1 MIFLVFLSWIIH
13 EFLYSSQFSSY
24 IAFNSQNK
32 PGSAGVLRLMEMFAL
47 QAARRLPR
55 EDMADPAITNNI
67 SELQLMIL
75 LRFSIEAFLCQM
87 SAMAIDMLAWIRPMR
102 SVGKQM
108 T

>member
-1 MIFLVFLSWIIH
+1 MFMVHIPKYLSFPRCYPMNYLRVFH
-13 EFLYSSQFSSY
+13 SSQLSSY
-24 IAFNSQNK
+24 IVFNYQNK

-87 SAMAIDMLAWIRPMR
+87 SAID
-102 SVGKQM
+102 
-108 T
+108 

>member
-1 MIFLVFLSWIIH
+1 MVTEVIFLIVMPWIIY
-13 EFLYSSQFSSY
+13 EFLNSSQFSSY
-24 IAFNSQNK
+24 NLFNSQNK

-75 LRFSIEAFLCQM
+75 PKVSY
-87 SAMAIDMLAWIRPMR
+87 W
-102 SVGKQM
+102 SVLVSNVSNGDWYVVLN
-108 T
+108 TSDA

>member
-1 MIFLVFLSWIIH
+1 M
-13 EFLYSSQFSSY
+13 YSSQLRSY

-55 EDMADPAITNNI
+55 EDMADPAITKNI

-75 LRFSIEAFLCQM
+75 LRFSIEVFLCQM
-87 SAMAIDMLAWIRPMR
+87 SAIAIDILPE
-102 SVGKQM
+102 
-108 T
+108 

>member
-1 MIFLVFLSWIIH
+1 MVTKVIFPVLISWIIY
-13 EFLYSSQFSSY
+13 EFLNSSQLSSY
-24 IAFNSQNK
+24 IVFNYQNK

-87 SAMAIDMLAWIRPMR
+87 SAMAIDMLA
-102 SVGKQM
+102 
-108 T
+108 